1 VEFSYIMCSFESDG
15 NAGCIPFFFFAFFF
29 FFLFFFFFFFFF
41 YKFVFCF
48 LVDLITAAFNGPN
61 GPS

>member
-29 FFLFFFFFFFFF
+29 FF